1 MSKKHKNDDFC
12 GMSADEQK
20 RQMLAFEEA
29 FTGGTVGELLD
40 DIENMDDDERVGDM
54 MLRDTLGKIL
64 DGEDDDIEDSEE
76 DDAESLF
83 PEFDETDDSDVEPI
97 PYSDMSAVQSVAR
110 DNIGDTMPTTRAL
123 PRFFD
128 IDFIHGTTLIK
139 ITDGLKICT
148 IDYNALEKKPWDAEK
163 VAKHLS
169 RESVDEL
176 QMFITA
182 IHLLLPNFYPTYIGT
197 KDTIRGFMSQIK
209 GFNDDRFIFFT
220 RNFIT
225 ASVPHSDIIVGYDIP
240 DQSMENLV
248 SVAEFLIDN
257 NLHTS
262 FIETLYGIVTMGGFS
277 TNSLQEKDLMDIWST
292 GIFVDSNEA
301 FVEQLLEDENTERC
315 EDSSQIPIELI
326 PYDATEDPS
335 RNYSYM
341 RYVDEAYSPIFAVLF
356 DSEADFSEVD
366 ALLNN
371 MEDGS
376 ESRTMEAYK
385 VDEAERP
392 DSIFI
397 DDEDDED
404 EDDEDYVADN
414 EIVPGGVI
422 SEDEDDD
429 PEDMLFD
436 EEEVVDED
444 PQEMEVKKVPGP
456 QPEEMIVSKDTG
468 IGFNAKKS
476 ISEMTDDE
484 IEDKYGDEY
493 SDLIEKGN
501 RPAPRQSMKKNNK
514 FDDGDMV
521 VKRR

>member
-12 GMSADEQK
+12 NMSAEEQK
-20 RQMLAFEEA
+20 RQMMAFEEA

-40 DIENMDDDERVGDM
+40 DIENMDDDDRVGDM

-64 DGEDDDIEDSEE
+64 DGEEDDIDEGEDTA
-76 DDAESLF
+76 DALF
-83 PEFDETDDSDVEPI
+83 PEFEESDDSEGEPI
-97 PYSDMSAVQSVAR
+97 PYSDIAGIQNPSR
-110 DNIGDTMPTTRAL
+110 ENFGDTMPTSRAL

-128 IDFIHGTTLIK
+128 IDFMPGTTLIK
-139 ITDGLKICT
+139 ISDGLKVCT

-169 RESVDEL
+169 RDSVDET

-182 IHLLLPNFYPTYIGT
+182 IHLLLPNFYPAYIGT
-197 KDTIRGFMSQIK
+197 KDTIRAFMSSIK
-209 GFNDDRFIFFT
+209 EFNDDRFIFFT
-220 RNFIT
+220 RNFVT
-225 ASVPHSDIIVGYDIP
+225 AIVPHSEIIVGYDIP
-240 DQSMENLV
+240 EQSMENLLN
-248 SVAEFLIDN
+248 VAEFLIDN

-277 TNSLQEKDLMDIWST
+277 TNSLQESDLMAIWST

-315 EDSSQIPIELI
+315 EDSSQIPVELI
-326 PYDATEDPS
+326 AYDETEDPS

-341 RYVDEAYSPIFAVLF
+341 RYVDEAYSPIFAILF

-366 ALLNN
+366 SMLN
-371 MEDGS
+371 EIADGS
-376 ESRTMEAYK
+376 VGRPMNAYK
-385 VDEAERP
+385 VDNVERP
-392 DSIFI
+392 DSVFI
-397 DDEDDED
+397 DDGDE
-404 EDDEDYVADN
+404 EPEEDYVAEN
-414 EIVPGGVI
+414 EIIPGGDI

-429 PEDMLFD
+429 PEDILSDEEDFD
-436 EEEVVDED
+436 EDD
-444 PQEMEVKKVPGP
+444 TPQEMDVKKVPGP

-476 ISEMTDDE
+476 ISDMTDDE

-493 SDLIEKGN
+493 ADLMEKGN

>member
-1 MSKKHKNDDFC
+1 
-12 GMSADEQK
+12 
-20 RQMLAFEEA
+20 
-29 FTGGTVGELLD
+29 
-40 DIENMDDDERVGDM
+40 
-54 MLRDTLGKIL
+54 
-64 DGEDDDIEDSEE
+64 
-76 DDAESLF
+76 
-83 PEFDETDDSDVEPI
+83 
-97 PYSDMSAVQSVAR
+97 
-110 DNIGDTMPTTRAL
+110 
-123 PRFFD
+123 
-128 IDFIHGTTLIK
+128 
-139 ITDGLKICT
+139 
-148 IDYNALEKKPWDAEK
+148 
-163 VAKHLS
+163 
-169 RESVDEL
+169 
-176 QMFITA
+176 MFITA

-197 KDTIRGFMSQIK
+197 KDTIRGFMSHIK
-209 GFNDDRFIFFT
+209 DFNDDRFIFFT

-225 ASVPHSDIIVGYDIP
+225 ATVPHSDIIVGYDIP

-376 ESRTMEAYK
+376 NSRPMEAYK
-385 VDEAERP
+385 VDEVERP

-404 EDDEDYVADN
+404 DEDEDYVADN

-436 EEEVVDED
+436 DEEDVDED
-444 PQEMEVKKVPGP
+444 PQEMAVKKVPGP

-493 SDLIEKGN
+493 FDLIEKGN